1 MRTYAKRISALLLA
15 LMMLLSVTACAGQQ
29 DGPIGVT
36 LPVENGAELGEGSK
50 TLSVEVIDAEGQKV
64 AFTVHTA
71 KTTVGEALQ
80 ELGLIDGQEGDYGL
94 YIKSVNGIT
103 ADYQKDGSYWAF
115 YINGD
120 YALTGADMTDI
131 QEDTVY
137 TFRVEYMVSE

>member
-15 LMMLLSVTACAGQQ
+15 LMMLLSVTACAAPQN
-29 DGPIGVT
+29 DPAGVA
-36 LPVENGAELGEGSK
+36 LPVENGAELGAGSK

-64 AFTVHTA
+64 SFTVHTA

-80 ELGLIDGQEGDYGL
+80 ELGIIDGDEGDYGL

-131 QEDTVY
+131 QEGVVY

>member
-1 MRTYAKRISALLLA
+1 MKTYAKRISALLLA
-15 LMMLLSVTACAGQQ
+15 LMLLLSLAACGGQQ
-29 DGPIGVT
+29 DGPIDVT
-36 LPVENGAELGEGSK
+36 LPVENGAELGTGSN

-64 AFTVHTA
+64 AFTVHSA

-80 ELGLIDGQEGDYGL
+80 ELGIIDGEEGDYGL

-103 ADYQKDGSYWAF
+103 ADYQKNGSYWAF

-120 YALTGADMTDI
+120 YALTGVDMTDI